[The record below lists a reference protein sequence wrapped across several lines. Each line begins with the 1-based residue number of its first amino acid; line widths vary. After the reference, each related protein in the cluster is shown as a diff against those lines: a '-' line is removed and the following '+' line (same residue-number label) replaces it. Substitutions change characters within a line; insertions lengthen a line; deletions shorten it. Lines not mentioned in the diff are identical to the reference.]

1 MNISRFFIDR
11 PIFAGVISVFI
22 TLIGLFAYPMLPL
35 SQYPEIAPPT
45 ITINAAY
52 PGASAETLA
61 ETVAAPIEQ
70 EVNGVEK
77 MLYLTSSS
85 TSDGAVAITVTFQPG
100 TDLDSAQVLVQNRVA
115 LAEPKLPEQ
124 VRQIGVTVNKA
135 ESGFLMIVGL
145 TSPDGSLDN
154 DYVGNFANS
163 TLRDRLLRIDGVGQV
178 QVFGGGNYSMR
189 VWIDPAKA
197 AERGL
202 TGPDIVAALRAQN
215 VQAAAGSIGQ
225 PPFATNAAA
234 FQLPVQVQGRLSDPD
249 QFADVVIKTD
259 AEGRVTRV
267 RDVARVEL
275 GAQDYGIRG
284 FFDGERGVGVAVVQQ
299 PGANALGTANRVLAE
314 VEAVKAE
321 LPAGMNISIPY
332 NPTEFV
338 AASVTA
344 VQHTVFEAV
353 VLVAIVVLVFLQTW
367 RAAIIPIVAIPVALV
382 GTFAVQLALGYSI
395 NSLSLFALV
404 LAVGIVVD
412 DAIVVVENVERYL
425 RQGLTPKEAAYRS
438 MQEVSGALIAIGLV
452 LTAVFVPTAF
462 VPGIPGIFYRQFAVT
477 IASAALISLL
487 VSLTLSPAMAALLLK
502 PHTDHDNVR
511 KPGLWGAITYYVRW
525 AGDKFNQGF
534 DWLSDKYGRLT
545 ARLVR
550 SLMVVLIIYAGLL
563 ALTGWRLVDT
573 PSGFIPEQDQGF
585 LIGVIQLPAGA
596 SLDRTEAVMKRAN
609 EIIQKTEGV
618 DGTVAFAGLDGS
630 SFSFGSNAA
639 TIFVRLDAFEN
650 RTKEQAATALA
661 GAITG
666 ATGGIE
672 EANIFVIAPPAV
684 QGLGNGNGFKMMIQD
699 RSGAGYRA
707 LEGATFAMMGGAA
720 QMPDQVQQVFS
731 TYNTGSPRIA
741 ADVDRNK
748 ALMMGVQPSAV
759 FDTLGVYL
767 GSSYINDFNLL
778 GRTFRVTAQ
787 AEPSARDDI
796 ADIANLKTRSATGA
810 MVPIGAVANLRED
823 SGPARVVRYNLF
835 PASELQGQAAAGV
848 SSGQGIAAMEQLA
861 SQALPQGFSYEW
873 TELALQEKQ
882 ASGGA
887 SMIFIMAVVFV
898 FLVLAAQYEAFT
910 LPLAVVLI
918 VPMCLLAAMIG
929 VNIRGLDNNILV
941 QIGLVVLIALAA
953 KNAILIVEF
962 AKQAEEEEGMDRFE
976 AAVYAAKVR
985 LRPILMT
992 SFAFIFGVV
1001 PLMLATGPGAEMRQ
1015 SLGTSVFSG
1024 MLGVTFFGL
1033 IFTPVFYVMMRW
1045 LSAKL
1050 PKTPEKPRELPTTY
1064 GAPPHDPYDPTDPA
1078 PAAPNTANPRL
1089 GDA

>member
-11 PIFAGVISVFI
+11 PIFAAVIAVVITIVGV
-22 TLIGLFAYPMLPL
+22 FAYPLLPL

-70 EVNGVEK
+70 EVNGVEN
-77 MLYLTSSS
+77 MLYITSSS
-85 TSDGAVAITVTFQPG
+85 TSDGAVAITVTFNPG
-100 TDLDSAQVLVQNRVA
+100 TNLDDAQVLVQNRVA
-115 LAEPKLPEQ
+115 LAEPRLPEA
-124 VRQIGVTVNKA
+124 VRQTGITVNKA
-135 ESGFLMIVGL
+135 ETGFLMILGL
-145 TSPDGSLDN
+145 TSPSGALNN
-154 DYVGNFANS
+154 DYVGNYANS
-163 TLRDRLLRIDGVGQV
+163 TLRDRLLRVEGVGQV

-225 PPFATNAAA
+225 PPFPNSAAA
-234 FQLPVQVQGRLSDPD
+234 FQLPVQVQGRLTDPD
-249 QFADVVIKTD
+249 EFGNVVLKTD
-259 AEGRVTRV
+259 AQGRVTYL
-267 RDVARVEL
+267 RDVARIEL

-284 FFDGERGVGVAVVQQ
+284 YFDGQRGVGIAIVQQ
-299 PGANALGTANRVLAE
+299 PGANALGTAERVLAE
-314 VEAVKAE
+314 VEAVKAD
-321 LPAGMNISIPY
+321 LPQGMDISVPY

-338 AASVTA
+338 AASVES
-344 VQHTVFEAV
+344 VQHTLFEAV
-353 VLVAIVVLVFLQTW
+353 ILVVIVVMVFLQTW

-412 DAIVVVENVERYL
+412 DAIVVVENVERAI
-425 RQGLTPKEAAYRS
+425 REGLTPREAAYRS

-452 LTAVFVPTAF
+452 LVSVFVPTMF
-462 VPGIPGIFYRQFAVT
+462 VPGIPGIFYRQFAVV
-477 IASAALISLL
+477 IAAAAIISLL

-502 PHTDHDNVR
+502 PHVEHDEHAR
-511 KPGLWGAITYYVRW
+511 KPGPWGSVMYYGGW
-525 AGDKFNQGF
+525 AGRKFNEGF
-534 DWLSDKYGRLT
+534 DWLSDRYGRLT

-550 SLMVVLIIYAGLL
+550 TVAIVLVVYGVLL
-563 ALTGWRLVDT
+563 GVTGWRLMAT

-596 SLDRTEAVMKRAN
+596 SLDRTEAVMTRAR
-609 EIIQKTEGV
+609 EIIQGTDGV

-639 TIFVRLDAFEN
+639 TIFVRLKPHEE
-650 RTKEQAATALA
+650 RTKEQAAVML
-661 GAITG
+661 GNAITMAAG
-666 ATGGIE
+666 SIE

-684 QGLGNGNGFKMMIQD
+684 QGLGNGNGFKMMVQD
-699 RSGAGYRA
+699 TSGAGYRA
-707 LEGATFAMMGGAA
+707 LEGATFAMMGAAA
-720 QMPDQVQQVFS
+720 QAPDQVSQVFS
-731 TYNTGSPRIA
+731 TYNTGSPRIQ
-741 ADVDRNK
+741 ADVDRDK
-748 ALMMGVQPSAV
+748 ALMMGVQPSSV

-767 GSSYINDFNLL
+767 GSSYVNDFNYL

-787 AEPSARDDI
+787 AEPTARDDI
-796 ADIANLKTRSATGA
+796 ADIANLKTRSSSGA
-810 MVPIGAVANLRED
+810 MVPIGSVANLRED
-823 SGPARVVRYNLF
+823 SGPSRIVRYNLF
-835 PASELQGQAAAGV
+835 PAAELQGQPAPGV
-848 SSGQGIAAMEQLA
+848 SSGQALGVMEDMAAKT
-861 SQALPQGFSYEW
+861 LPQGFSYEW
-873 TELALQEKQ
+873 TELALQQKQ
-882 ASGGA
+882 AGSGA
-887 SMIFIMAVVFV
+887 ALIFVMSVVFV

-910 LPLAVVLI
+910 LPMAVILI

-962 AKQAEEEEGMDRFE
+962 AKQAEEEEGMNRFD
-976 AAVYAAKVR
+976 AAVSAARTR

-992 SFAFIFGVV
+992 SFAFILGVV

-1015 SLGTSVFSG
+1015 SLGTAVFSG

-1033 IFTPVFYVMMRW
+1033 VFTPVFYVVMRW
-1045 LSAKL
+1045 LSGKL
-1050 PKTPEKPRELPTTY
+1050 PRSPEKERTLPTTY
-1064 GAPPHDPYDPTDPA
+1064 GQPPHDPITDPDGPA
-1078 PAAPNTANPRL
+1078 PATGRTGN
-1089 GDA
+1089 